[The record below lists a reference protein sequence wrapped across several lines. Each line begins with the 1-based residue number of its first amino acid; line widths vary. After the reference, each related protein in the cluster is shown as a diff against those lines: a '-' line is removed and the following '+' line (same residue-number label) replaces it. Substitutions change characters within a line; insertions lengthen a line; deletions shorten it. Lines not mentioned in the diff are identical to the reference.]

1 MGTKHRASVWPA
13 YDMLPMAFA
22 PVSSGAMCSDAIE
35 LALDTSVS
43 KAAWNF
49 AIPPAQT
56 FWQTV
61 AADDRISEAFR
72 HIARQMGDKVAQL
85 EQIAQRMA

>member
-1 MGTKHRASVWPA
+1 M
-13 YDMLPMAFA
+13 
-22 PVSSGAMCSDAIE
+22 E

-56 FWQTV
+56 FRQTV

-85 EQIAQRMA
+85 EQIA

>member
-1 MGTKHRASVWPA
+1 
-13 YDMLPMAFA
+13 MACLRYVPDGICPRQFG
-22 PVSSGAMCSDAIE
+22 SNAIE

-72 HIARQMGDKVAQL
+72 HIAQQMGDKVAQL